1 MLRPRLTRLRATEFR
16 SLAKVDIPLGPL
28 TVLVGPNGSGKTN
41 VLNVLRFLAS
51 TVRFDLASAIDEW
64 DGFPFVKRQGLNKA
78 RNVNL
83 RVSGLLT
90 EHASRTALDVYELR
104 FTQDVAGILS
114 RRESFTF
121 KGTPGTGRRRTIEV
135 KGTQAAIG
143 SEDSWQLATGQT
155 TVLATLPRLADHQG
169 GAGIRKLA
177 DFLSSI
183 RVLEPDMAA
192 ARRPSR
198 MVKGRL
204 ADDAGNLAAALH
216 SLSTEDPES
225 FQSLVSE
232 MRFCLPGLDS
242 LRFEPIGGPGRA
254 VAVALHER
262 GIRLPVYLEEASFG
276 TVRMLALLTALHE
289 PDPPPFTGIEEVDH
303 GLHPWAIDILV
314 DRLRAASQNSQ
325 ILITT
330 HAPTLVNRLR
340 PTELVV
346 CDRDPD
352 TGASVIP
359 CISSTEVLDAERRAD
374 GLRPGELWFAGA
386 LDRVPRGTS

>member
-1 MLRPRLTRLRATEFR
+1 MLRPRLTRLQATEFR

-28 TVLVGPNGSGKTN
+28 TVLVGPNGAGKTN

-51 TVRFDLASAIDEW
+51 TVRFDLAKAIDEW
-64 DGFPFVKRQGLNKA
+64 DGFPFIKRQGENKA
-78 RNVNL
+78 RTVVL

-90 EHASRTALDVYELR
+90 KHASANALDVYELR
-104 FTQDVAGILS
+104 FSQPASGILS
-114 RRESFTF
+114 RYESFTF
-121 KGTPGTGRRRTIEV
+121 KRTPGRGRRKEIRV
-135 KGTQAAIG
+135 RGTQAAIG

-155 TVLATLPRLADHQG
+155 TALATLPRLADDQG

-198 MVKGRL
+198 MVRGRL

-216 SLSTEDPES
+216 DLSNTDPEA
-225 FQSLVSE
+225 FESLLSE
-232 MRFCLPGLDS
+232 VRFCLPGLDS
-242 LRFEPIGGPGRA
+242 IRFVPVGGPGRA
-254 VAVALHER
+254 VAVELHEQ
-262 GIRLPVYLEEASFG
+262 GVRLPVDLQDASFG

-303 GLHPWAIDILV
+303 GLHPWAIDVLV
-314 DRLRAASQNSQ
+314 DRLRAASRNSQ

-330 HAPTLVNRLR
+330 HAPTLVNRLK
-340 PTELVV
+340 PSELIV
-346 CDRDPD
+346 CDRDPR
-352 TGASVIP
+352 TGASLIP
-359 CISSTEVLDAERRAD
+359 RISSNEVLEAEQQAD
-374 GLRPGELWFAGA
+374 DLRPGELWFSGA
-386 LDRVPRGTS
+386 LDGVPRSA

>member
-1 MLRPRLTRLRATEFR
+1 MLRPRLTRLQATEFR

-28 TVLVGPNGSGKTN
+28 TVLVGPNGAGKTN

-51 TVRFDLASAIDEW
+51 TVRFDLAKAIDEW
-64 DGFPFVKRQGLNKA
+64 DGFPFIKRQGETRA
-78 RNVNL
+78 RTVML

-90 EHASRTALDVYELR
+90 EHASKTALDVYELR
-104 FTQDVAGILS
+104 FSQNVDGGLS
-114 RRESFTF
+114 RSESFTF
-121 KGTPGTGRRRTIEV
+121 KRTPGRGRRKEIRV
-135 KGTQAAIG
+135 RGTQAAIG

-155 TVLATLPRLADHQG
+155 TALATLPRLADAQG
-169 GAGIRKLA
+169 GAGIRRLA

-183 RVLEPDMAA
+183 RVLEPDMVA
-192 ARRPSR
+192 ARLPSR
-198 MVKGRL
+198 MVPSRV

-216 SLSTEDPES
+216 DLSTTDPES
-225 FQSLVSE
+225 FESLMSD
-232 MRFCLPGLDS
+232 MRSCLPGLDS
-242 LRFEPIGGPGRA
+242 IGFEPVGGPGKA
-254 VAVALHER
+254 VAV
-262 GIRLPVYLEEASFG
+262 RLREQGVRMPVYLQEASFG

-314 DRLRAASQNSQ
+314 DRLRAASTRSQ

-330 HAPTLVNRLR
+330 HAPTLVNRLKPR
-340 PTELVV
+340 ELVV

-359 CISSTEVLDAERRAD
+359 CIDSNEVLRLERSAG
-374 GLRPGELWFAGA
+374 GLRPGELWFSGA
-386 LDRVPRGTS
+386 LDGVPRSG